1 MAEAAYESA
10 GFDLTYTLDPLHVQ
24 EGPSVNLESDNIS
37 VSGTS
42 NTDEQH
48 CGRKRRR
55 NPEGWKKKH
64 VKKKGFRQNAP
75 LVSVDDL
82 VGKSCCKKAC
92 VQKVSAEHITSLRQ
106 HLATLSYEEQNL
118 YLTGLMIRKE
128 TKKSVGH
135 KRKSNPTL
143 GKNGKKV
150 GRPVAEGQSFSI
162 QYQIRDEKGV
172 NQKVCQKSF
181 QLLHGFGKRRLEI
194 LRKKMPLGSVLPEP
208 DQRGKHRN
216 RPQKIPDE
224 IRQKVREH
232 ISSFPAEKSHYSRND
247 NPRRVYLSPSLSIT
261 RMYHMFLE
269 KHDPDYVAEM
279 ERRRQA
285 LLNQQQLECSD
296 IQPIVTEH
304 FYHDIF
310 VNEFNIHFGF
320 PRSDTCDTCDAL
332 KLQIQATEDE
342 EKLRHEE
349 ELQAHLE
356 MADKAY
362 ASLRKD
368 CEMSKT
374 SWSNITNT
382 SVL

>member
-1 MAEAAYESA
+1 
-10 GFDLTYTLDPLHVQ
+10 
-24 EGPSVNLESDNIS
+24 
-37 VSGTS
+37 
-42 NTDEQH
+42 
-48 CGRKRRR
+48 
-55 NPEGWKKKH
+55 
-64 VKKKGFRQNAP
+64 
-75 LVSVDDL
+75 
-82 VGKSCCKKAC
+82 
-92 VQKVSAEHITSLRQ
+92 
-106 HLATLSYEEQNL
+106 
-118 YLTGLMIRKE
+118 
-128 TKKSVGH
+128 
-135 KRKSNPTL
+135 
-143 GKNGKKV
+143 
-150 GRPVAEGQSFSI
+150 
-162 QYQIRDEKGV
+162 
-172 NQKVCQKSF
+172 
-181 QLLHGFGKRRLEI
+181 
-194 LRKKMPLGSVLPEP
+194 
-208 DQRGKHRN
+208 
-216 RPQKIPDE
+216 
-224 IRQKVREH
+224 
-232 ISSFPAEKSHYSRND
+232 
-247 NPRRVYLSPSLSIT
+247 
-261 RMYHMFLE
+261 MFLE

-342 EKLRHEE
+342 EKLRCEE
-349 ELQAHLE
+349 KLKAHLE